1 MALARA
7 YLVLERDGQNSIFI
21 HRVVLF
27 CGFLIF
33 DQDFGPSSFSDS
45 QSKRMVGWCSLFFG
59 IFFLYSKLKFKWMW
73 KRKARGKRGERMRK
87 LQYIVMLLWCWW
99 WALFSKLALKMYVL
113 TSCFHCH
120 TFFCSEEPNVVLT
133 LNAWKILLY
142 KIILKIKLCIHVLH
156 FGVYNIN

>member
-1 MALARA
+1 MDRIQFSFIGWFYSVGFWFLT
-7 YLVLERDGQNSIFI
+7 IF
-21 HRVVLF
+21 LF
-27 CGFLIF
+27 WLPKQENGRLMQFCFLGFL
-33 DQDFGPSSFSDS
+33 
-45 QSKRMVGWCSLFFG
+45 
-59 IFFLYSKLKFKWMW
+59 LYSKLKFKWMW

-99 WALFSKLALKMYVL
+99 WALFSKLALKMYVP

>member
-1 MALARA
+1 MDRI
-7 YLVLERDGQNSIFI
+7 QFSFI
-21 HRVVLF
+21 GWFYSV
-27 CGFLIF
+27 GFWFLTKIF
-33 DQDFGPSSFSDS
+33 DHLPFLTPKARDWSADAVCFLG
-45 QSKRMVGWCSLFFG
+45 
-59 IFFLYSKLKFKWMW
+59 FFLYSKLKFKWMW

>member
-1 MALARA
+1 MDRI
-7 YLVLERDGQNSIFI
+7 QFSFI
-21 HRVVLF
+21 GWFYSV
-27 CGFLIF
+27 GFWFLTKIF
-33 DQDFGPSSFSDS
+33 DHLPFLTPKARDWLADAVCFLG
-45 QSKRMVGWCSLFFG
+45 
-59 IFFLYSKLKFKWMW
+59 FFLYSKLKFKWMW
-73 KRKARGKRGERMRK
+73 KRKARGKRGERMRT

-133 LNAWKILLY
+133 LNAWKILLH